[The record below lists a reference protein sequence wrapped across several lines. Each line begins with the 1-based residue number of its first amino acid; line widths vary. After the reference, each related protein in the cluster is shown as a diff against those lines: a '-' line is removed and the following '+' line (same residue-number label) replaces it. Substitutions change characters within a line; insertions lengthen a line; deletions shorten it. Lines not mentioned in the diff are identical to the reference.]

1 MTVAHDDTTVQL
13 PAGWSQDAALDIV
26 IAAVGKSP
34 TEVGRKNRVAVY
46 YLLTEHVNKLELFH
60 KTR

>member
-1 MTVAHDDTTVQL
+1 MTVAHDDTTDRL
-13 PAGWSQDAALDIV
+13 PAIWPQDAALDAA
-26 IAAVGKSP
+26 IAAVGKNP

-46 YLLTEHVNKLELFH
+46 YLLAEHVNKLELFH